1 MSLESIT
8 GKVISINALSA
19 LVFRL
24 LNSPV
29 YSKGQN
35 VDKFV
40 KKLSNVAP
48 ICWSS
53 VFAFFLGSF
62 FVCLFV
68 FFKVGFF
75 MVSHC
80 LNAFKNTRK
89 SDFLLF

>member
-1 MSLESIT
+1 M
-8 GKVISINALSA
+8 ISINALSA

-62 FVCLFV
+62 FLFVCLF
-68 FFKVGFF
+68 
-75 MVSHC
+75 
-80 LNAFKNTRK
+80 
-89 SDFLLF
+89 